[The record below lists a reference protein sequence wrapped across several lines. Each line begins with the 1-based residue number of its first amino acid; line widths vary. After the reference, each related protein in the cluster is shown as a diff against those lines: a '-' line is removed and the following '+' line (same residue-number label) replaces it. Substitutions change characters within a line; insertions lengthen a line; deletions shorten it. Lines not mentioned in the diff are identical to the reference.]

1 MINRIQQFLKG
12 RNHLSPRA
20 SASRP
25 HRSFRLIPTHWLAV
39 AFAIHAFG
47 QAPPRE
53 LTLDDCVSLAR
64 EAPSAVRLARQESE
78 IARYGIKQARAN
90 FLPQFSVAS
99 GFIYN
104 SPLLYDRNAFS
115 FIPLNAIREY
125 TALPTAA
132 LELDTS
138 GRLRAEMDRARA
150 DRDAATASLSL
161 SERDL
166 RHAVAVSYYHVL
178 LARKLAEAT
187 RANLIEA
194 HSFEDRVRR
203 LVESGEASQADLVKA
218 SSQTV
223 TLDQTQQALELDARL
238 ANHDLASFWTS
249 DVDTTLGLVDVME
262 QPPRPPGVSPEPAP
276 FLRRPEFR
284 LFDAEKSGFL
294 ADARRARADLLP
306 QASIVFQYGIDA
318 QQVSIDN
325 RGYAAF
331 LRLDIP
337 VFDWF
342 RARSAA
348 QQFQT
353 RAQQIETTRQ
363 ISERTFS
370 REYQDALAKVQLIYA
385 QFATTDAQ
393 VNLSEE
399 NLRLSR
405 VRYEGGEGP
414 ALDVVLAQ
422 AQLVQARSNFYV
434 VRANYLV
441 ALADLEVARGQ

>member
-1 MINRIQQFLKG
+1 MF
-12 RNHLSPRA
+12 RA
-20 SASRP
+20 S
-25 HRSFRLIPTHWLAV
+25 RSFRLILTSWLAAV
-39 AFAIHAFG
+39 LSLPVFG

-64 EAPSAVRLARQESE
+64 ETPSAVRLARQQAE
-78 IARYGIKQARAN
+78 IARYGITQARAN
-90 FLPQFSVAS
+90 FLPQMSVGS

-104 SPLLYDRNAFS
+104 SPLLYDRNTFS

-125 TALPTAA
+125 TALPTTA

-150 DRDAATASLSL
+150 DRDAAAANLSL

-187 RANLIEA
+187 RANLMEA
-194 HSFEDRVRR
+194 RAFEDRVRR
-203 LVESGEASQADLVKA
+203 LVASGEASQADLVKA
-218 SSQTV
+218 SSQTAM
-223 TLDQTQQALELDARL
+223 LDQTQQALELDARL
-238 ANHDLASFWTS
+238 ANHDLASFWTA
-249 DVDTTLGLVDVME
+249 DVDTTLGLADIME
-262 QPPRPPGVSPEPAP
+262 RPPQPPEIAPEPSP

-284 LFDAEKSGFL
+284 LFDAERAGFL

-306 QASIVFQYGIDA
+306 QASVVFQYGIDA
-318 QQVSIDN
+318 QRISIDN

-331 LRLDIP
+331 LHLNIP

-342 RARSAA
+342 RARSAS
-348 QQFQT
+348 QQFQI
-353 RAQQIETTRQ
+353 RSQQVETTRQ
-363 ISERTFS
+363 MTERAFS
-370 REYQDALAKVQLIYA
+370 REYQDALARVQLIYA
-385 QFATTDAQ
+385 QIPTTDAQ
-393 VNLSEE
+393 VKLSDE

-422 AQLVQARSNFYV
+422 AQLVQARTNFYV
-434 VRANYLV
+434 VRANYLI

>member
-1 MINRIQQFLKG
+1 
-12 RNHLSPRA
+12 
-20 SASRP
+20 
-25 HRSFRLIPTHWLAV
+25 LAAV
-39 AFAIHAFG
+39 LTLPVFG
-47 QAPPRE
+47 QGPPRQ
-53 LTLDDCVSLAR
+53 LTLDDCVNLAR
-64 EAPSAVRLARQESE
+64 ETPSTVRLARQQAE
-78 IARYGIKQARAN
+78 IARYGITQARAN
-90 FLPQFSVAS
+90 FLPQMSVGS

-104 SPLLYDRNAFS
+104 SPLLYDRHTFS

-125 TALPTAA
+125 AVLPTAA

-150 DRDAATASLSL
+150 DRDAAMANLAL

-178 LARKLAEAT
+178 LARKLVEAT
-187 RANLIEA
+187 RANLTEA
-194 HSFEDRVRR
+194 RAFEDRVRR
-203 LVESGEASQADLVKA
+203 LVASGEAAQADLVKA
-218 SSQTV
+218 SSQTA

-238 ANHDLASFWTS
+238 ANHDLASFWTT
-249 DVDTTLGLVDVME
+249 DVDTSVALVDVME
-262 QPPRPPGVSPEPAP
+262 QPLPVPEISPDPAP

-284 LFDAEKSGFL
+284 LFSAERSGFL

-306 QASIVFQYGIDA
+306 QASIIFQYGIDA
-318 QQVSIDN
+318 QRVSIDN

-331 LRLDIP
+331 LRLNIP

-342 RARSAA
+342 RARSAS

-353 RAQQIETTRQ
+353 RAQQVETTRQ

-370 REYQDALAKVQLIYA
+370 KEYQDALARVQLMYA

-393 VNLSEE
+393 VKLSEE
-399 NLRLSR
+399 NLRLGR

-414 ALDVVLAQ
+414 ALDVVVAQ
-422 AQLVQARSNFYV
+422 AQLVQARTNYYV
-434 VRANYLV
+434 VRANYLI
-441 ALADLEVARGQ
+441 ARTDLEVARGQ

>member
-1 MINRIQQFLKG
+1 VTLRIRKFQNG
-12 RNHLSPRA
+12 RKLSWP
-20 SASRP
+20 SAYWQNQ
-25 HRSFRLIPTHWLAV
+25 SFRLIATCWLAAALAV
-39 AFAIHAFG
+39 RVFG
-47 QAPPRE
+47 QGTPPE
-53 LTLDDCVSLAR
+53 LTLDDCVNLAR
-64 EAPSAVRLARQESE
+64 ATPSSVRLARQQAE
-78 IARYGIKQARAN
+78 IARYGITQARAG
-90 FLPQFSVAS
+90 FLPQFSVGS

-138 GRLRAEMDRARA
+138 GRLRAELDRARA
-150 DRDAATASLSL
+150 DRDAAAANLSL

-194 HSFEDRVRR
+194 RSFEDRVRR

-218 SSQTV
+218 SSQTIM
-223 TLDQTQQALELDARL
+223 LDQTQQALELDARL
-238 ANHDLASFWTS
+238 ANHDLASFWTT
-249 DVDTTLGLVDVME
+249 DVDATLGLVDVMG
-262 QPPRPPGVSPEPAP
+262 QPPRPPETSPEPSP
-276 FLRRPEFR
+276 FLRRAEFR

-306 QASIVFQYGIDA
+306 QASIIFQYGIDA
-318 QQVSIDN
+318 QRVSIDN

-331 LRLDIP
+331 LRLNIP

-342 RARSAA
+342 RARSAS

-363 ISERTFS
+363 ITERTFS
-370 REYQDALAKVQLIYA
+370 REYQDALARVQLIYA
-385 QFATTDAQ
+385 QIATTDAQ
-393 VNLSEE
+393 VKLSEE

-422 AQLVQARSNFYV
+422 AQLVQARSNFYL

-441 ALADLEVARGQ
+441 ALTDLEVARGQ